1 MAPRTS
7 LTLALSAAC
16 ALVVAGCSSP
26 SPTDSSAASESAT
39 QMTTESVPQSGGPCA
54 DPDTFCVGLVV
65 QSGTVDDGG
74 LNEDA
79 FEGVRDAAIA
89 TDAVVTYLEST
100 VDDPYAANIED
111 LAVSG
116 YDVIVT
122 TGVDAPQVTIDAA
135 VAHPDTRFIGINQN
149 MSDGPANATGL
160 LFADDEAGNLARYLT
175 ELIVEIH
182 AGIAPG

>member
-1 MAPRTS
+1 
-7 LTLALSAAC
+7 
-16 ALVVAGCSSP
+16 
-26 SPTDSSAASESAT
+26 
-39 QMTTESVPQSGGPCA
+39 MTTESVPQTGGPCA

-74 LNEDA
+74 LNEAA
-79 FEGVRDAAIA
+79 FEGVREAAIA

-122 TGVDAPQVTIDAA
+122 TGVDVPQVTIDAA
-135 VAHPDTRFIGINQN
+135 VAHPDTRFIGISQN

-160 LFADDEAGNLARYLT
+160 PFSDDEIGSFTEDLT

-182 AGIAPG
+182 AGVAP